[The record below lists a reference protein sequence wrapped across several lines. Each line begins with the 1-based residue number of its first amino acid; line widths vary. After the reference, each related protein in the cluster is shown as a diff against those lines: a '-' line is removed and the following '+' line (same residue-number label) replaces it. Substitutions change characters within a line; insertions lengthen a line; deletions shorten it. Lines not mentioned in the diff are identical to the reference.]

1 MLLRAVF
8 RAACGVVLFSVAAVA
23 TAQTTAKTDCLFRN
37 PLCFY
42 DMDVLGY
49 VQTLHRHQRYNE
61 AAAFFYGPEVD
72 RLGRAGV
79 ARMLEERETVSG
91 TRRAGVRVI
100 EEGTK
105 WSLTYD
111 RTLVGTTRTF
121 RVNCA
126 LVGDTC
132 RMYLDAA
139 AWSNLFPADPR

>member
-8 RAACGVVLFSVAAVA
+8 RAVCGVVLLISAATA
-23 TAQTTAKTDCLFRN
+23 AAQTTAKTDCLFRN

-49 VQTLHRHQRYNE
+49 VQTLHRYQRYNE

-72 RLGRAGV
+72 RLG
-79 ARMLEERETVSG
+79 
-91 TRRAGVRVI
+91 RAGVRVI

-111 RTLVGTTRTF
+111 RTLVGTTRPLGLTSSRQIPASGQF
-121 RVNCA
+121 
-126 LVGDTC
+126 T
-132 RMYLDAA
+132 RMGV
-139 AWSNLFPADPR
+139 WPAVSSA